1 VIEEY
6 FRWAATTGASFV
18 PAWSNASVALVA
30 LAAFASLFI
39 AGAISQWQWLMD
51 AAFLS
56 LVAGGILVAW
66 PAMVALSIAAV
77 LVSVAV
83 SLLYRVIAPRRSAE
97 IDAEAGRRASAAVA
111 DFAREIPGGED
122 ALRSLRDRDPKA

>member
-1 VIEEY
+1 MIEEY

-18 PAWSNASVALVA
+18 PQWSNASVALVA
-30 LAAFASLFI
+30 LAAFFALFV

-56 LVAGGILVAW
+56 VVAGGILVAW

-77 LVSVAV
+77 LVTVVV
-83 SLLYRVIAPRRSAE
+83 SFLYRAIAPRRSAE
-97 IDAEAGRRASAAVA
+97 IDAEASRLASPGVA
-111 DFAREIPGGED
+111 ELARQIPGGED
-122 ALRSLRDRDPKA
+122 ALRSLRDGDPKA